1 MTLREMQPNEKNRL
15 ISRREV
21 QAKTSY
27 SASHIYA
34 KMAKGEF
41 PAPVRISERRIAWLE
56 SEIDQWIAELIA
68 NRNASNVT
76 MEG

>member
-1 MTLREMQPNEKNRL
+1 MTLRHMQSNENIRL

-41 PAPVRISERRIAWLE
+41 PVPVRISERRIAWLE

-68 NRNASNVT
+68 SRNASDV
-76 MEG
+76 EA